1 MKFLNWLKE
10 SNRLS
15 HLKVGFAI
23 WIVVML
29 IGCSMLS
36 MFEEVTDFELMQAQ
50 AITITCSLLADLTV
64 FISMCAVEYVQKSSG
79 IGKFDW
85 LDILAGM
92 IIPFLTT
99 VVIIIISIL

>member
-1 MKFLNWLKE
+1 MKVFNW
-10 SNRLS
+10 
-15 HLKVGFAI
+15 F
-23 WIVVML
+23 
-29 IGCSMLS
+29 
-36 MFEEVTDFELMQAQ
+36 TDFELMQAQ

-92 IIPFLTT
+92 ITPLIITI
-99 VVIIIISIL
+99 VIIYLL